1 MRSFL
6 LLPTQYSGFTVRG
19 SLIGTL
25 EYTHI
30 GIHTSSEDQTIKL
43 WGTAAAPQAVRR
55 RSVRVRDHAAG
66 AARKHLFLRRSN
78 HIGIRTSGAVT
89 ASEALWLD
97 LPFVD
102 AFHQRRHHR
111 IGGYRCARNI
121 QIAHDSEPGIGHV

>member
-55 RSVRVRDHAAG
+55 RSVRIRDHAAG
-66 AARKHLFLRRSN
+66 AARENLFFRRPEL
-78 HIGIRTSGAVT
+78 IRIRTHGGPAP
-89 ASEALWLD
+89 SETRWLD
-97 LPFVD
+97 SPIVD
-102 AFHQRRHHR
+102 TLSYRR
-111 IGGYRCARNI
+111 
-121 QIAHDSEPGIGHV
+121 